1 MQSLPN
7 LLPNAPGA
15 AELAFQACIQA
26 AEALGWLRKKNFSD
40 AEYRILRLK
49 SEERAAELRQ
59 EISDASQRPSL
70 AALRHKVKE
79 CIFFKEDFQAFE
91 KDRRW
96 FLKNRD
102 CRFRVRFALPH
113 ETEPHSNTYC
123 SIAIVLRE
131 PDGQGE
137 DHPVLVI
144 VTHVNHQVDWTDD
157 TEIERAIDWSGRE
170 IAGLH

>member
-7 LLPNAPGA
+7 LCRPPREQQNWHFKPASKQPKR
-15 AELAFQACIQA
+15 
-26 AEALGWLRKKNFSD
+26 LGGFVKKNFSD
-40 AEYRILRLK
+40 AEHRILRLK

-70 AALRHKVKE
+70 AALRQEVKE
-79 CIFFKEDFQAFE
+79 CIFFYEGFQASE

-96 FLKNRD
+96 FSKNSD
-102 CRFRVRFALPH
+102 CRFRVRRALPH
-113 ETEPHSNTYC
+113 ETEPHSNIYR
-123 SIAIVLRE
+123 SIAIVLRQ

-137 DHPVLVI
+137 YHPVLVS
-144 VTHVNHQVDWTDD
+144 VTHLNHQLDWTDD
-157 TEIERAIDWSGRE
+157 TEIEQAVDWSGGE